1 MRLLVT
7 VAGMLAMAIA
17 LNITMLAPA
26 VASRH
31 YCRPGTLACA
41 CASQCAVEQ
50 WNTAKLWD
58 RNSFIQNKPLRD
70 ACRTKCAAA
79 KKAAQH

>member
-1 MRLLVT
+1 MRLLVI
-7 VAGMLAMAIA
+7 VAGMLAMAVA
-17 LNITMLAPA
+17 LNITTLAPA

-58 RNSFIQNKPLRD
+58 RSSFIQNKPLRD
-70 ACRTKCAAA
+70 ACRTKCMAE